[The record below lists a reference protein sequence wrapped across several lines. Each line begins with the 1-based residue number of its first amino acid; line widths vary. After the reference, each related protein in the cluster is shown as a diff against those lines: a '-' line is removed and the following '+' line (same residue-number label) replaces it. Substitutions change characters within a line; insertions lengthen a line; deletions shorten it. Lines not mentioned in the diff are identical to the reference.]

1 MDRLL
6 CPLRMPL
13 RKIERAAVICGCVL
27 LFLLMLLVSAD
38 VFLRYALN
46 SPFGWT
52 YDVVSMYLM
61 PGIFF
66 LLLSDS
72 FRGGAQ
78 VRVDILR
85 DGFPR
90 RVRAVT
96 DALGYL
102 CALVIFGAIGA
113 RTFGR
118 GWDALTG
125 GDAVAGAIPWPMWPS
140 IMLVP
145 VGCAM
150 LSVRLVIATIAGFR
164 DPETET
170 GAETPLAEGGVE

>member
-1 MDRLL
+1 MERLL
-6 CPLRMPL
+6 RPLRM
-13 RKIERAAVICGCVL
+13 IERAFVACGCVL
-27 LFLLMLLVSAD
+27 LFLLMLTVAAD
-38 VFLRYALN
+38 VFLRYGLN

-52 YDVVSMYLM
+52 YDVVSLYLM

-90 RVRAVT
+90 RARAAA

-102 CALVIFGAIGA
+102 CALVVFGVIGA

-118 GWDALTG
+118 GWGALMG
-125 GDAVAGAIPWPMWPS
+125 GDAIAGPIPWPMWPS

-145 VGCAM
+145 LGCAM
-150 LSVRLVIATIAGFR
+150 LSVRLVIATIGGFLAQEP
-164 DPETET
+164 DSGVENL
-170 GAETPLAEGGVE
+170 LAEGGVE